1 MWVSYLEWWIAWQV
15 NTQTLEL
22 YVLASSPDFMP
33 KNVYVTLEE
42 FPRPLT
48 TFTSFTI
55 SGQHSLA
62 PVGMVEIE
70 L

>member
-15 NTQTLEL
+15 DTQTLEL
-22 YVLASSPDFMP
+22 YVLGSSPDFMP
-33 KNVYVTLEE
+33 KNVYVILEE

-48 TFTSFTI
+48 TVTSFTV

-62 PVGMVEIE
+62 PVGMVGIE